1 MTEDPVI
8 SRPRLLIADDN
19 EATRYM
25 FKLLTEAE
33 CEVVGEAESGEEA
46 IIAADELRPD
56 VVVMDIS
63 MPGMSGLQAAR
74 LLRERKP
81 ELNIIL
87 ASQHSDKAY
96 ADEALSQGAKG
107 YVLKAAAAAEL
118 SVAIREVLA
127 GRIFRSPRVR
137 L

>member
-1 MTEDPVI
+1 MADDPVM

-19 EATRYM
+19 EATRYL

-33 CEVVGEAESGEEA
+33 CEVVGEVESGKEA
-46 IIAADELRPD
+46 IVAAEQLRPD
-56 VVVMDIS
+56 VLVMDIS

-74 LLRERKP
+74 FLRERTP

-87 ASQHSDKAY
+87 ASQHSEKAY
-96 ADEALSQGAKG
+96 ADETLSHGVQG

-127 GRIFRSPRVR
+127 GRVFRSPRVR

>member
-1 MTEDPVI
+1 MT
-8 SRPRLLIADDN
+8 RPRLLIADDN

-25 FKLLTEAE
+25 FKLLTEAD
-33 CEVVGEAESGEEA
+33 CDIVGEAESGPEA
-46 IIAADELRPD
+46 IAAAEQLRPD
-56 VVVMDIS
+56 LLVMDIS

-74 LLRERKP
+74 LLRERTP

-87 ASQHSDKAY
+87 ASQHSEKVY
-96 ADEALSQGAKG
+96 ADEALSHGIKG
-107 YVLKAAAAAEL
+107 YVLKAAASAEL

-127 GRIFRSPRVR
+127 GRVFRSPRVR